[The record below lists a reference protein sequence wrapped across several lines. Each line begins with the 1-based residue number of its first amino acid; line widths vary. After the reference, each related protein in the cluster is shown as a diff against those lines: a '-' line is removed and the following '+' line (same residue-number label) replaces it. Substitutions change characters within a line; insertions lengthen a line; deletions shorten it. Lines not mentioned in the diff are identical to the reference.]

1 MMHPAKRLAA
11 GLFSWTV
18 SSILLGLSGAH
29 AADHALWNVLL
40 ERHVR
45 WIDQGHA
52 SVVDYAGMA
61 HDRVLLKKYLSTLS
75 SVDSAAFDRW
85 PKEEQ
90 LAFLINAYNAFT
102 VQLVLTRYPQLDS
115 IKDLGSLLQSPWRKR
130 FVPLLG
136 QKRSLDDLEHGLIRG
151 SGRYREPRV
160 HFALNCASIGC
171 PALRPEAYHAAGL
184 AAQLEDQARRFLGDR
199 SRNHFADGRLVLSP
213 IFKWYREDFEADG
226 QPLHAYLAR
235 YAHELGLNEAQAQA
249 LAAGRIPITFG
260 DYDWRLNDSKRG
272 GP

>member
-61 HDRVLLKKYLSTLS
+61 HDRVLLEKYLSTLS

-90 LAFLINAYNAFT
+90 LAFLFNAYHAFT
-102 VQLVLTRYPQLDS
+102 VLLVLTRYPQLDS

-160 HFALNCASIGC
+160 HFALNC
-171 PALRPEAYHAAGL
+171 
-184 AAQLEDQARRFLGDR
+184 AQLEDQARRFLGDR